1 MIRTLSTYLSIKY
14 LKDRGIYFNNSQQL
28 MNGKFISEIL
38 AIYEANPHMKKP
50 NVCGKGAKEGR
61 RGLEHLA
68 RPQGPVPKVSPQY

>member
-1 MIRTLSTYLSIKY
+1 
-14 LKDRGIYFNNSQQL
+14 